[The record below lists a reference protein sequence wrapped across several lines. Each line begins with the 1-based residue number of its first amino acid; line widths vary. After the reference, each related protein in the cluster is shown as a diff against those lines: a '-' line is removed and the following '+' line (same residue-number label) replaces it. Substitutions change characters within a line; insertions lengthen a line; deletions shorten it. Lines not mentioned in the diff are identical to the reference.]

1 MKARRI
7 LAGLWL
13 AIVRWL
19 RQDERD
25 AAIEAGMHALESWLQ
40 DGDPLD
46 DAPEIEMGVWL
57 SPEQAD
63 ELDCLAAE
71 LWPRNEYFVI
81 ADLYVRG
88 ESS

>member
-1 MKARRI
+1 MNARRI
-7 LAGLWL
+7 LTDLWL
-13 AIVRWL
+13 AAVRWL
-19 RQDERD
+19 HQAERD
-25 AAIEAGMHALESWLQ
+25 AAIEASMDALESWLR

-46 DAPEIEMGVWL
+46 EAPEIEMGVWL

-71 LWPRNEYFVI
+71 LWPANEYFAI

-88 ESS
+88 ES